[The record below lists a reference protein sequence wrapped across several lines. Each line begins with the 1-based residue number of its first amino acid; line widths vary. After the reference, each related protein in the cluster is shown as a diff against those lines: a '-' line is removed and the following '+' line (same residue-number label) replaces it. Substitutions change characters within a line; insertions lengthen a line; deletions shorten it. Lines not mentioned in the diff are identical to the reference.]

1 MRRTLAQ
8 GEPGQQTHVLF
19 TAQYYQISAIW
30 RVLFDVWHFLKYFE
44 YQVVQCIQ
52 ATRYQVVFQ
61 RQEFRCF
68 LLVLQLIRPLLVE
81 VRNYTAKQPCF
92 LFGKMKNNTIFTY
105 NTVQSQLYIAMQG
118 RTMF

>member
-1 MRRTLAQ
+1 MIIAKN
-8 GEPGQQTHVLF
+8 
-19 TAQYYQISAIW
+19 I
-30 RVLFDVWHFLKYFE
+30 WHFLKYFDYE
-44 YQVVQCIQ
+44 IVQCIQ

-81 VRNYTAKQPCF
+81 IRNYTAKQPCF

-118 RTMF
+118 RTMTETDTNRYRYIFVEEVVVFLIK